1 MLPNTALVI
10 VQIAPIRGE
19 TDNNDVCMKSRSQ
32 KPQNLANCW
41 PRSSAS
47 RMHPKKIIKD
57 VCTDLAMRMYSFA
70 YAKKKKNYQMTFGE
84 TIETR

>member
-1 MLPNTALVI
+1 
-10 VQIAPIRGE
+10 
-19 TDNNDVCMKSRSQ
+19 
-32 KPQNLANCW
+32 
-41 PRSSAS
+41 
-47 RMHPKKIIKD
+47 MHPKKIIKD